1 MAVRI
6 LVESG
11 TWRLVCR
18 IITATTPFFF
28 IFRIGECMRFSFRTK
43 LLVSFGVFL
52 ILFSL
57 FSWKLHQIVE
67 DSERDAQVITHTNEV
82 LDVLQELETTMVS
95 IQTGERGYVITSNDD
110 FLQPFYTGSKRI
122 NHLIDSLRQRIDDN
136 PKQLRNLDTLISVV
150 QSKMNF
156 VSEVI
161 RVVHD
166 LGRDSSASKI
176 STGAGKHSMERILQV
191 TEMMKQEERQL
202 LHRRHE
208 FARASASTTKTMSYT
223 TLVLVCIFS
232 VLLFFSIQRYPAIL
246 EKTQQELAQKVS
258 DQTSML
264 HTTNRELQREID
276 ERKRTQELILASEAK
291 YRHTLD
297 AMMEG
302 CQIIGYD
309 WRYLYINEPGARQG
323 RHSRDELI
331 GRTMMEC
338 YPGIERTDMFKKL
351 AHCMKERIPQYM
363 ENRFTYPD
371 GSKGCFELKIQ
382 PVEEGIFILSVDI
395 SERKRV
401 EDELSKNVSIL
412 LEVGKLANIGGWELD
427 LETMDL
433 RWTEQTYAIYEIDP
447 STTPRVDEAL
457 NFYPPDARPT
467 ITEAVNAGILEGR
480 PWDLELPFITATGK
494 HRWVRSQGK
503 GEYCAGQC
511 VRLFGAF
518 QDITE
523 RKLAEEEIRKS
534 QEQFKV
540 ISENVADMIAVLD
553 RDGKRLYNS
562 PSYRQILGDVELL
575 QGTDSFE
582 DIHPDDR
589 ENIRQIFQ
597 KTKETGIG
605 HRAEYRLIGKNGNV
619 HNIESQ
625 GSVARDEAGEI
636 TSIIVV
642 SRDVT
647 EKKKLEQQF
656 LRMQRMESIG
666 ALAGGIAH
674 DLNNVLAPI
683 MLALNF
689 IGKRIQDDHS
699 IKMLQILEA
708 STKRGSELIKQVLS
722 FARGVES
729 EFTMIQVRHLIDQI
743 GKIITHTFPKSIVFQ
758 TKYTT
763 DVPPVLADATQLHQV
778 LMNLCVNAR
787 DAMPN
792 GGKLEIEVEAME
804 LDEQYVRMNLEAK
817 LGNYLIITVS
827 DQGAGIPA
835 AILERVFE
843 PFFTTKEI
851 GKGTG
856 LGLSTVIAIIKSHNG
871 FINVYSEVGKGTT
884 FKVYLPIR
892 EGTYVST
899 AEEKKAIP
907 SSNGELILV
916 VDDEASIREIT
927 KITLTAYGYSVLTAS
942 DGNEA
947 LSAYGNNTIDLV
959 VTDMMM
965 PNMDGEATIRSIQ
978 EINPYAKI
986 IAVSGLKHDGKII
999 NQEHV
1004 VFLHKPYTSEKLLQS
1019 IDDLLNKKRT

>member
-1 MAVRI
+1 MMN
-6 LVESG
+6 L
-11 TWRLVCR
+11 
-18 IITATTPFFF
+18 
-28 IFRIGECMRFSFRTK
+28 SFRTK
-43 LLVSFGVFL
+43 LILGFGVL
-52 ILFSL
+52 LVILSF
-57 FSWKLHQIVE
+57 FGWKLNQVLR
-67 DSERDAQVITHTNEV
+67 DSEHDTQLITHTHEV
-82 LDVLQELETTMVS
+82 LELLQEIQTTMIS
-95 IQTGERGYVITSNDD
+95 IQTGERGYVITANEK
-110 FLQPFYTGSKRI
+110 FLEPFHAGSKRI
-122 NHLIDSLRQRIDDN
+122 SYLLDSLRLLSADNQR
-136 PKQLRNLDTLISVV
+136 QHRNTDTLNILV
-150 QSKMNF
+150 QSKLNF
-156 VSEVI
+156 VADVI
-161 RVVHD
+161 RVLKD
-166 LGRDSSASKI
+166 SGRDSSVNKI
-176 STGAGKHSMERILQV
+176 RSGVGKQSMAGVQRLIEK
-191 TEMMKQEERQL
+191 MKQEEKL
-202 LHRRHE
+202 LLYNRHRI
-208 FARASASTTKTMSYT
+208 AREGALVTKAMIYT
-223 TLVLVCIFS
+223 TLVLVFLFS
-232 VLLFFSIQRYPAIL
+232 VLLFISIQRYPSIL
-246 EKTQQELAQKVS
+246 EKTQMELEQKVS
-258 DQTSML
+258 EQTSSL
-264 HTTNRELQREID
+264 HASNAELLREID
-276 ERKRTQELILASEAK
+276 ERKKAQELIHASEAK

-309 WRYLYINEPGARQG
+309 WRYLYINEQGASQG
-323 RHSRDELI
+323 HYVKEKLL
-331 GRTMMEC
+331 GNTMMEV
-338 YPGIERTDMFKKL
+338 YPGIEHTEMFRKL
-351 AHCMKERIPQYM
+351 KICMSERIPQFM
-363 ENRFTYPD
+363 ENKFTFPD
-371 GSKGCFELKIQ
+371 GSNGCFDLKIQ

-395 SERKRV
+395 SERKRA
-401 EDELSKNVSIL
+401 EEELNKSVSML
-412 LEVGKLANIGGWELD
+412 LEMGKLAKIGGWDLD
-427 LETMDL
+427 LDTMYL
-433 RWTEQTYAIYEIDP
+433 RWTEQTYAIYDIPATSIP
-447 STTPRVDEAL
+447 SIDEAI
-457 NFYPPDARPT
+457 NFYLPDARP
-467 ITEAVNAGILEGR
+467 IISEAVATGIREGK
-480 PWDLELPFITATGK
+480 PWDLELPFVTAKGK
-494 HRWVRSQGK
+494 QIWVRTLGR
-503 GEYCAGQC
+503 GEYDNGKC
-511 VRLFGAF
+511 VRLLGAF

-553 RDGKRLYNS
+553 GDGKRLYNS

-605 HRAEYRLIGKNGNV
+605 HRAEYRLLGKNGKV

-625 GSVARDEAGEI
+625 GSVARDEAGII

-743 GKIITHTFPKSIVFQ
+743 GKIVTHTFPKSITFQ
-758 TKYTT
+758 TKFTT
-763 DVPPVLADATQLHQV
+763 DLPPVSADATQLHQV

-792 GGKLEIEVEAME
+792 GGKLEIEVESME

-827 DQGAGIPA
+827 DQGMGMPQSI
-835 AILERVFE
+835 IDRVFE

-892 EGTYVST
+892 EGTYVAT
-899 AEEKKAIP
+899 TEEKGVIP
-907 SSNGELILV
+907 LSNGELILV

-927 KITLTAYGYSVLTAS
+927 KITLLAYGYSVLTAS

-947 LSAYGNNTIDLV
+947 LTAYANNTIDLV

-978 EINPYAKI
+978 KLNPDAKI
-986 IAVSGLKHDGKII
+986 IAVSGLKQDGEIMH
-999 NQEHV
+999 QENV
-1004 VFLHKPYTSEKLLQS
+1004 VFLHKPYTSEKLLKY
-1019 IDDLLNKKRT
+1019 IANLLNKE